1 MIKQIINFILAIVCF
16 MLTITATNPLM
27 YVVCVFSFLYFL
39 TNFVTYEPKN
49 QVQIVS
55 VDRPKQR
62 KVMNAQGNVVKRG
75 SLEDCRDFLR
85 CNAQFRGYAIV

>member
-1 MIKQIINFILAIVCF
+1 MNQK
-16 MLTITATNPLM
+16 
-27 YVVCVFSFLYFL
+27 S
-39 TNFVTYEPKN
+39 

-55 VDRPKQR
+55 VDRPKQER

-75 SLEDCRDFLR
+75 SLKDCRDFLR